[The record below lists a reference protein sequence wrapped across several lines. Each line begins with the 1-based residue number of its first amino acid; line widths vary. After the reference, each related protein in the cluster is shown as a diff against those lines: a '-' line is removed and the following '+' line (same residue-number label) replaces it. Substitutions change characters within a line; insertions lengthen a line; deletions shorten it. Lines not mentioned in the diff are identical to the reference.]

1 MDDYIE
7 ESERESEKRQRERE
21 REREKEKERERESV
35 ERERK
40 REDASQTLK
49 TKTFVRNSTIF
60 SKTKELLYISKM
72 AFYRQFALSQYTIKL
87 FYNNQ

>member
-7 ESERESEKRQRERE
+7 ESERESEKRERERE
-21 REREKEKERERESV
+21 RERERKRKREK
-35 ERERK
+35 ERK